1 MQDKIPAQNQ
11 DEQSPEQTLDP
22 QMQYYRRKRYIFLLG
37 FISMLMPLAVDMYL
51 SAMPA
56 MATFFATNEG
66 QVQLTLSTY
75 ILGFALG
82 QLIYGPISDS
92 IGRKPVIIYGI
103 LTFALVSIGC
113 AMVSN
118 ITQLIVLRFFHG
130 LTAASAAVVIN
141 ALLRDTFKG
150 QEFSRMLSM
159 VLLVSNIAP
168 LTAPLMGGWI
178 LYFLNWQAIFIV
190 LGLLALFTFLLAII
204 NIQETLVLKK
214 RHPFSLIRILRN
226 FVSIG
231 SNPAV
236 LCFMLTTSFS
246 FSGMFAF
253 ITAGSSVYIGHFG
266 VSEIDFG
273 YYFGLNI
280 VFMMALN
287 ITNTKLVK
295 RLGVL
300 RMFIVGIS
308 LQTTMSLLLITVSL
322 LELPFIFFVL
332 CVSGY
337 VGCIAMVSS
346 NAMAMIMDRF
356 PHIAGTAS
364 SLVGFVRFTIAAL
377 VGIVLAQ
384 IHTASVWPMVLT
396 MSGCILLAVI
406 FAIIAVR
413 ITHKAIKS

>member
-1 MQDKIPAQNQ
+1 MQR
-11 DEQSPEQTLDP
+11 
-22 QMQYYRRKRYIFLLG
+22 YRRKRYIFLLG

-56 MATFFATNEG
+56 MAKFFATNEG
-66 QVQLTLSTY
+66 QIQLTLSSY

-103 LTFALVSIGC
+103 LTFALVSLGC
-113 AMVSN
+113 AFVEN
-118 ITQLIVLRFFHG
+118 IDQLIVLRFFHG

-141 ALLRDTFKG
+141 ALLRDTFKN
-150 QEFSRMLSM
+150 QEFSKMLSM

-178 LYFLNWQAIFIV
+178 LYWLNWQAIFIT
-190 LGLLALFTFLLAII
+190 LGILGLFTFVLAMV
-204 NIQETLVLKK
+204 NIKETLIIQK

-231 SNPAV
+231 TNPAV

-280 VFMMALN
+280 VFMMMLN

-300 RMFIVGIS
+300 RMLIIGIS
-308 LQTTMSLLLITVSL
+308 LQTTMSVLLIVVSL

-346 NAMAMIMDRF
+346 NAMAMIMDKF

-364 SLVGFVRFTIAAL
+364 SLAGFTRFTIAAL
-377 VGIVLAQ
+377 VGMVLAQ

-396 MSGCILLAVI
+396 MSGCIILAAL
-406 FAIIAVR
+406 FAAIAVK
-413 ITHKAIKS
+413 ITQNNSAIK